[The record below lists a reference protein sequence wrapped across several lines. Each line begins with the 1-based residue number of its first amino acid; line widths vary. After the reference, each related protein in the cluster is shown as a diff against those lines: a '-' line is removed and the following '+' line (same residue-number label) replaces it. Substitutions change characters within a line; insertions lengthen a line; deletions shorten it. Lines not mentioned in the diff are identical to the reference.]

1 MRIDFETFKLNNR
14 LKRLEHKVY
23 ERAYNKNNTE
33 SNAYLVWKFLM
44 DNGPSKSADIKNIFA
59 PEQRA
64 SIASVLTNA
73 LKDDCIRRQGI
84 NLVANPD
91 YNWDD
96 VGVISR
102 SAAQSLNNQL
112 RDAVA
117 NAEDDETVQS
127 QTTRATRNTRTP
139 RQPVARAVVP
149 NLFSRRFEEVKAAV
163 DAGQDVNSTDDKGRT
178 PLGWACTER
187 QGNSGQIIR
196 YLLEHGANP
205 KGAVNRMPY
214 IFALLRTNNIDGAKA
229 LIEAD
234 SDVIDYTYSN
244 SSPLIQ
250 AIKLGIN
257 DVELLKMLI
266 PEKIT
271 VPDVRD
277 IKALFTDLYKTGKL
291 SDNGYSDIIDFL
303 INKIRNHQFSLADN
317 LSDASD
323 FACITDIMDTEFN
336 NGKTF
341 LFDAFVNNGILPG
354 LRATAAMYPRN
365 VQERLFDACEDV
377 CNGVLTYDG
386 DLGALIQTCINIGEK
401 LNKPYD
407 FIYKIITKDWFD
419 ENKSTHSSQIEN
431 LIDYA
436 LFKNNNNI
444 LNSII
449 KVASTSDNAVNYLL
463 RKLSQT
469 YSPLSRQQ
477 TILVCRIL
485 DKVLSYKY
493 RYDEYRVRDILFSN
507 NDYFLDFILDHPS
520 SKNLIKVIKKFAPH
534 VRANFSRFKP
544 FLTALSD
551 AGYSIDELADEA
563 ERSYRANSDS
573 DQLQYD
579 HTIERIVRLIG
590 YDEWERDLDTFLREH
605 PDVLYDERIK
615 DALNDPANA
624 ESATGNRIRNMIN
637 RLPQEIKD
645 KHTPKYDF

>member
-73 LKDDCIRRQGI
+73 LKDDCIRRQGV

-102 SAAQSLNNQL
+102 SATQSLNNQL
-112 RDAVA
+112 RDAIA

-127 QTTRATRNTRTP
+127 PTTRATRSIREP
-139 RQPVARAVVP
+139 RAPREPVARTVIR
-149 NLFSRRFEEVKAAV
+149 NLFSRKFDEVKAAV

-187 QGNSGQIIR
+187 QGNSGPIIR

-205 KGAVNRMPY
+205 NGTVNRMPY
-214 IFALLRTNNIDGAKA
+214 IFALLRANNIDGAKA

-234 SDVIDYTYSN
+234 SDVIDNVYSRF
-244 SSPLIQ
+244 SPLMQ
-250 AIKLGIN
+250 AIELGIN

-266 PEKIT
+266 PEKISAS
-271 VPDVRD
+271 DIYE
-277 IKALFTDLYKTGKL
+277 IKALFTNLYKTGKI
-291 SDNGYSDIIDFL
+291 SDSDYSDIIDL
-303 INKIRNHQFSLADN
+303 IINKLRDSL
-317 LSDASD
+317 LDASSLSS
-323 FACITDIMDTEFN
+323 ITDLIDAEFN

-341 LFDAFVNNGILPG
+341 LFDAFVNNGVLPWS
-354 LRATAAMYPRN
+354 RSTTVTRYPKH
-365 VQERLFDACEDV
+365 VQERLFDACEDA
-377 CNGVLTYDG
+377 CNGVLAFDG
-386 DLGALIQTCINIGEK
+386 DVNALIRKCINLGES
-401 LNKPYD
+401 LNKSYD
-407 FIYKIITKDWFD
+407 FVYKIITKDWFD
-419 ENKSTHSSQIEN
+419 KNQANHMQIED

-444 LNSII
+444 LNSIT
-449 KVASTSDNAVNYLL
+449 KVASTSDGVASYLL

-477 TILVCRIL
+477 TITACRIL
-485 DKVLSYKY
+485 DKVLSDKY
-493 RYDEYRVRDILFSN
+493 RYEDYRVRDIIFSN

-544 FLTALSD
+544 ILTALSD
-551 AGYSIDELADEA
+551 AGYSIDDMANET
-563 ERSYRANSDS
+563 ERSYYANNDS

-590 YDEWERDLDTFLREH
+590 YDEWERNLDTFLREH